1 MVKCTHI
8 DIFSALKTS
17 LAMSLKTIGVLL
29 TFLRDAFS
37 FHCREKKSTRKLLIT
52 KEKPFREINRQL
64 ETKKTIASVVIEGY
78 NPIKS

>member
-29 TFLRDAFS
+29 TFLGDAFS
-37 FHCREKKSTRKLLIT
+37 FRCREKITRKLLIT